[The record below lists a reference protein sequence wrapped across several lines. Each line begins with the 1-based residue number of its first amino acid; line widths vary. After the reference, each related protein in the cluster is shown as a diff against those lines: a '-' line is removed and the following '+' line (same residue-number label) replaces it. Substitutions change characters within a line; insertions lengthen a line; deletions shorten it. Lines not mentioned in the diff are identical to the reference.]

1 MKMVNKCGYLVNG
14 DIMYVCDVYLE
25 MWIMYI
31 FCGLTL
37 FYCVVVKWSASGVI
51 RLKC

>member
-1 MKMVNKCGYLVNG
+1 MKMVNKCGLCVN
-14 DIMYVCDVYLE
+14 CDVYLE

-37 FYCVVVKWSASGVI
+37 FHCVGCEMECFPE
-51 RLKC
+51 L